1 MDKRFAFI
9 GVAALI
15 LLLLPSFAIAQ
26 SENSD
31 LMDMITQI
39 WESITGTETADETT
53 ETIETMPPTETIEP
67 LPLMESSEGDQ
78 ISDSGIA
85 TQEGT
90 TTSLPYHETKESVTF
105 EVVPVEEYNIS
116 LFTGWNLISTPYQL
130 VNETLD
136 SFLENIDGQWNIME
150 SRSKDNCAKGQYYWC
165 INRVALPPQINKINN
180 LQGYWINVTDV
191 VDGDNIT
198 ATGIHY
204 YKEIP
209 VLLYK
214 PDLPNWDGWNMIGYP
229 RNSSV
234 TVENLLDSSLSSNW
248 TLLEAYENGGW
259 FYAIEETPEPLR
271 DTIWT
276 LKNVTPGK
284 GYLIKMTE
292 NDTLIIPET
301 TRPY

>member
-9 GVAALI
+9 GVVALI
-15 LLLLPSFAIAQ
+15 LVLTPSFAIAQ

-39 WESITGTETADETT
+39 WESIAGIGTADETT
-53 ETIETMPPTETIEP
+53 GTIETPMTG
-67 LPLMESSEGDQ
+67 ESLGGDI
-78 ISDSGIA
+78 ISDSEIA
-85 TQEGT
+85 TQQET

-105 EVVPVEEYNIS
+105 EVVPVQEYNIS
-116 LFTGWNLISTPYQL
+116 LFTEWNLISSPYQL
-130 VNETLD
+130 VNETPD
-136 SFLENIDGQWNIME
+136 SFLESIDGEWNIME

-165 INRVALPPQINKINN
+165 INRVELPPQIDTINN
-180 LQGYWINVTDV
+180 LQAYWLNVTAA
-191 VDGDNIT
+191 VDGENIT
-198 ATGIHY
+198 AIGIHY

-214 PDLPNWDGWNMIGYP
+214 PELPNWDGWNMIGYP
-229 RNSSV
+229 RNATVSV
-234 TVENLLDSSLSSNW
+234 IDLLDSSLSSNW
-248 TLLEAYENGGW
+248 TLFEAYENGEW
-259 FYAIEETPEPLR
+259 FYAIEQTPEPLR

-284 GYLIKMTE
+284 GYLIKMAE
-292 NDTLIIPET
+292 SDTLIIPET

>member
-9 GVAALI
+9 GVAALT

-53 ETIETMPPTETIEP
+53 ETIEAPMAGEP
-67 LPLMESSEGDQ
+67 LEGGI
-78 ISDSGIA
+78 ISDSEIA
-85 TQEGT
+85 AQEGET
-90 TTSLPYHETKESVTF
+90 ATHETKESVTF

-150 SRSKDNCAKGQYYWC
+150 GRSKDNCAKAQYYWC

-204 YKEIP
+204 YKEIS

-259 FYAIEETPEPLR
+259 LYAIEETPEPLR